1 MMAGFTHRKV
11 TELKVMVPMAPVT
24 VTHCIYIP
32 RKENDHHKEDRK
44 GLQKQRRTRL
54 QPLGD
59 T

>member
-24 VTHCIYIP
+24 VTRCIYPP
-32 RKENDHHKEDRK
+32 RKESDHHKEDRK
-44 GLQKQRRTRL
+44 GLQKQGRTGL

>member
-1 MMAGFTHRKV
+1 MMAGLTHRKV

-24 VTHCIYIP
+24 VTRCIYTP
-32 RKENDHHKEDRK
+32 RKESDHYKEDRK
-44 GLQKQRRTRL
+44 SLQKQRRTRL

>member
-24 VTHCIYIP
+24 VTHCIYTP
-32 RKENDHHKEDRK
+32 RKESDHHKEDRK
-44 GLQKQRRTRL
+44 GLQEQRRTRL